1 MRSSLPVV
9 SEREKKK
16 RAQHTRLVV
25 IAACHIIR
33 ARRAVAATVLVVC
46 IIPSIDV
53 IEIIHGFT
61 RENTRAQSEHVVQHG
76 SEE

>member
-1 MRSSLPVV
+1 VV

-33 ARRAVAATVLVVC
+33 TQRAIAAAACAVLVVC
-46 IIPSIDV
+46 IIPSVDV

-61 RENTRAQSEHVVQHG
+61 SENTRAQSKHVVQHG